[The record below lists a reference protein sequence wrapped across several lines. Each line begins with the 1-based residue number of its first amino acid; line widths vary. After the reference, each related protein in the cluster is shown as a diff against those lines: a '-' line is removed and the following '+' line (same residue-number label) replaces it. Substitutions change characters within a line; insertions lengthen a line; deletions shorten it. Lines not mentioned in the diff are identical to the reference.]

1 MLASHK
7 EGIVYL
13 EHCRLLVD
21 DERLCL
27 VRAKDALE
35 KFWSIPHAA
44 TLSILLGPGT
54 SLTQAAAK
62 FLGRE
67 GVMVAFVGG
76 EGVPV
81 YYASQNEYRPSEYLQ
96 AWVKRWGEQDSRL
109 AMAKVFQCARV
120 GMLRKTAVI
129 FPELQECETAISRF
143 EIETKEAKSEAKI
156 LSEEGVLSKVLYR
169 ACASAS
175 SIGGFTRDHQGDDS
189 ANKFLSAGNYLA
201 YGLAASSLWLLGIP
215 HSLPVVHGRTRRG
228 GLVFDLAD
236 VIKDA
241 CVMPTSF
248 RSAALRDENSE
259 FRAKCIAAFDKYKAL
274 EVMIETVKEAS
285 DCYSN
290 R

>member
-1 MLASHK
+1 M
-7 EGIVYL
+7 
-13 EHCRLLVD
+13 EHCRIQVD

-54 SLTQAAAK
+54 SLTQTAAK

-67 GVMVAFVGG
+67 GVLVAFVGG
-76 EGVPV
+76 EGTPV
-81 YYASQNEYRPSEYLQ
+81 YYASQNEYRPTEYLQ
-96 AWVKRWGEQDSRL
+96 AWVRRWAEQDSRL
-109 AMAKVFQCARV
+109 VMAKVFQRARV
-120 GMLRKTAVI
+120 SMLRKTAAI
-129 FPELQECETAISRF
+129 FPELQECETAIARF
-143 EIETKEAKSEAKI
+143 EIETRGAQSEAKI
-156 LSEEGVLSKVLYR
+156 IAEEGVLSKELYR
-169 ACASAS
+169 ACASTS
-175 SIGGFTRDHQGDDS
+175 NIDGFTRDHQSDDS
-189 ANKFLSAGNYLA
+189 ANKLLSSGNYLA

-236 VIKDA
+236 VVKDA
-241 CVMPTSF
+241 CVMPTAF
-248 RSAALRDENSE
+248 RSTALGDDHSE
-259 FRAKCIAAFDKYKAL
+259 FRAKCIAIFDKYKVL

-285 DCYSN
+285 DCYSG